1 VSPAF
6 VNRLL
11 ALLALALLAGC
22 GPSVKLAYN
31 NADTLLVWQVKRYVD
46 LQPPQAQAV
55 EAGVA
60 RLHAWHREQELP
72 QVVGLLREARVAA
85 ADGLTSEEINR
96 LLGAARAR
104 YDTLA
109 DHASAD
115 AALVLS
121 SLTPTQRET
130 LRQRMAEDNRR
141 FAAEYVD
148 ADASQ
153 VRQQRA
159 KRMVANLER
168 VYGDLRPGQRAQVQA
183 ASAAM
188 PLTYAD
194 RLAHRERR
202 QRELL
207 ALLET
212 HSSAATLHPALRRWL
227 IDWEAGRTPG
237 HVDRAQQALDQ
248 GVQMVVNLDRTLT
261 PAQRR
266 TLMARLDG
274 YASDFS
280 TLVAQA
286 PGGSWQ
292 PVAALASATL
302 PR

>member
-1 VSPAF
+1 VSFAP
-6 VNRLL
+6 VNRLVAL
-11 ALLALALLAGC
+11 AALALLAGC

-31 NADTLLVWQVKRYVD
+31 NADTLLVWQVKRYLD

-85 ADGLTSEEINR
+85 ADGLTGEEIHR
-96 LLGAARAR
+96 LFAAARER

-109 DHASAD
+109 DHASGD
-115 AALVLS
+115 AAAVLS
-121 SLTPTQRET
+121 SLTPAQREA
-130 LRQRMAEDNRR
+130 LRQRLTEDNRR

-148 ADASQ
+148 VDASRA
-153 VRQQRA
+153 RQQRA
-159 KRMVANLER
+159 KRVVASVER
-168 VYGDLRPGQRAQVQA
+168 IYGDLRPDQRAQVQA
-183 ASAAM
+183 SSTAM

-207 ALLET
+207 TLLET
-212 HSSAATLHPALRRWL
+212 HASASTLQPALRRWL

-237 HVDRAQQALDQ
+237 HAERARQVLDQ
-248 GVQMVVNLDRTLT
+248 SVQMLVDLDRSLT
-261 PAQRR
+261 PVQRR
-266 TLMARLDG
+266 TLMGRLDG

-292 PVAALASATL
+292 PVAALATATL
-302 PR
+302 AR